1 MKLPIIKG
9 FDEAALKKYFK
20 NTGLLMIGR
29 IGSMAIKM
37 VTTVFVANYLLPE
50 KNGILNLLPD

>member
-29 IGSMAIKM
+29 IGSLAIKK
-37 VTTVFVANYLLPE
+37 VTSIYEAN
-50 KNGILNLLPD
+50 